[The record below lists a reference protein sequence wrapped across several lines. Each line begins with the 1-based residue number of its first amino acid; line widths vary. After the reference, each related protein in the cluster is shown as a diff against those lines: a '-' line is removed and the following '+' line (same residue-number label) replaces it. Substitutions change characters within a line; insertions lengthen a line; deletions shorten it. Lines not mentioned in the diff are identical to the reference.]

1 MSGGTVMKKATP
13 AKPGFAPTAE
23 QEAIMAS
30 MRQGESTIVT
40 AYAGCAKTT
49 TLGLAGSQVK
59 VPALALAFNKSIV
72 KEFEGRFPDNFTVK
86 TLNGLGHQAWAR
98 ALPQLPRLELKA
110 NKLATLITETSKN
123 RKVKL
128 LTEQWLQLRA
138 FVTGAMQTGLVPAG
152 AGPEGVVPDTEESWM
167 AIADE
172 QNIGEADAVFLLD
185 LAKHILEE
193 DIRLAKQGV
202 ISFDDQVYCPTMLGG
217 KFPKFPVVFVDEAQD
232 LSMLNH
238 KMLSECLGRPDAK
251 LVAVGDPKQAIYAF
265 RGADSES
272 MSNIRQLRSSWI
284 EKPLAT
290 TFRCP
295 KAIVSRQ
302 QAHAPGFRA
311 HEQNAAGLFVPAG
324 ERGTSWNW
332 DQIQKLVPEGGRPAV
347 LCRNNGPL
355 LKLAFKLIRQGIG
368 VVMLG
373 REIGKGLSTLSKKL
387 APDDDMPATIVA
399 ARVQDW
405 AERECALAEANKKEH
420 KIDGIQD
427 QAECLQAVLSGA
439 ECRDAKDLRQQLEL
453 LFARENGMVTLSS
466 IHKSKGLEWDL
477 VLHLDPWRLP
487 ARQAKKAAELGDD
500 RALKQE
506 WNLKYVAET
515 RTKQVLVEARME
527 DFK

>member
-1 MSGGTVMKKATP
+1 MKKATP

-30 MRQGESTIVT
+30 MRQGDSTIVT

-72 KEFEGRFPDNFTVK
+72 KEFEGRFPENFTVK

-110 NKLATLITETSKN
+110 NKLATLITEISKG

-128 LTEQWLQLRA
+128 LNEQWFQLRA
-138 FVTGAMQTGLVPAG
+138 LVTGAMQAGLVPKG
-152 AGPEGVVPDTEESWM
+152 HGPEGAVPDTPEAWE

-172 QNIGEADAVFLLD
+172 QNVGKADAEFLQD
-185 LAKHILEE
+185 LAKQILEE

-238 KMLSECLGRPDAK
+238 RMLAECLGRPDAK

-324 ERGTSWNW
+324 ERGTKWGW
-332 DQIQKLVPEGGRPAV
+332 EQVQKLIPEGPEAKAAV

-355 LKLAFKLIRQGIG
+355 LTLAFKLIRQGVG
-368 VVMLG
+368 VMMLG
-373 REIGKGLSTLSKKL
+373 REIGKGLTVLSKKL
-387 APDDDMPATIVA
+387 APDDEMPAAAVA
-399 ARVQDW
+399 GKIQDW
-405 AERECALAEANKKEH
+405 SERECALALANGKEH
-420 KIDGIQD
+420 KVDGIQD

-439 ECRDAKDLRQQLEL
+439 ECRDAKDLRTQLEQ
-453 LFARENGMVTLSS
+453 LFAREHGVVTLSS

-487 ARQAKKAAELGDD
+487 SPQAKKAAALGDD

-527 DFK
+527 DFQ

>member
-1 MSGGTVMKKATP
+1 MSAVQKVTQ
-13 AKPGFAPTAE
+13 AKLGFAPTQE

-30 MRQGESTIVT
+30 MRQGDSTIVT

-72 KEFEGRFPDNFTVK
+72 KEFEGRFPENFTVK

-110 NKLATLITETSKN
+110 NKLATLITEISKG

-128 LTEQWLQLRA
+128 LNEQWFQLRA
-138 FVTGAMQTGLVPAG
+138 LVTGAMQAGLVPKG
-152 AGPEGVVPDTEESWM
+152 HGPEGAVPDTPEAWE

-172 QNIGEADAVFLLD
+172 QNVGKADAEFLQD
-185 LAKHILEE
+185 LAKQILEE

-238 KMLSECLGRPDAK
+238 RMLAECLGRSDAK

-324 ERGTSWNW
+324 ERGTKWGW
-332 DQIQKLVPEGGRPAV
+332 EQVQKFIPEGPEAKTAV

-355 LKLAFKLIRQGIG
+355 LTLAFKLIRQGVG
-368 VVMLG
+368 VMMLG
-373 REIGKGLSTLSKKL
+373 REIGKGLTVLSKKL
-387 APDDDMPATIVA
+387 APDDEMPAA
-399 ARVQDW
+399 AIASKIQDW
-405 AERECALAEANKKEH
+405 SERECALALANGKEH
-420 KIDGIQD
+420 KVDGIQD

-439 ECRDAKDLRQQLEL
+439 ECRDAKDLRTQLEQ
-453 LFARENGMVTLSS
+453 LFAREHGVVTLSS

-487 ARQAKKAAELGDD
+487 SPQAKKAAALGDD

-527 DFK
+527 DFQ

>member
-1 MSGGTVMKKATP
+1 M
-13 AKPGFAPTAE
+13 KPGFQPTEE

-30 MRQGESTIVT
+30 MRQSDSTIVT

-49 TLGLAGSQVK
+49 TLGLASSQVK

-72 KEFEGRFPDNFTVK
+72 KEFEGRFPDNFTIK

-98 ALPQLPRLELKA
+98 ALPQLPRLELKM
-110 NKLATLITETSKN
+110 NKLAGLITEVSKG

-128 LTEQWLQLRA
+128 MTEQWHQLRA
-138 FVTGAMQTGLVPAG
+138 LVTGAMQAGLVPKG
-152 AGPEGVVPDTEESWM
+152 FGPEGTVPDTVESWLT
-167 AIADE
+167 IAED
-172 QNIGEADAVFLLD
+172 QNIGEKDAEFLTD
-185 LAKHILEE
+185 LARQILEE
-193 DIRLAKQGV
+193 DIRLAKQGI

-238 KMLSECLGRPDAK
+238 RMLAQCLGRPDAK

-272 MSNIRQLRSSWI
+272 MSNIRQLRSSWV

-295 KAIVSRQ
+295 KTIVNRQ

-311 HEQNAAGLFVPAG
+311 HEKNVLGLFVPAQQ
-324 ERGTSWNW
+324 RG
-332 DQIQKLVPEGGRPAV
+332 QKWGWEEVKKHIPEGGKAAV

-355 LKLAFKLIRQGIG
+355 LGIAFKLIRQQIG

-373 REIGKGLSTLSKKL
+373 REIGKGLQTLSKKL
-387 APDDDMPATIVA
+387 ASDDEMPAAAVA
-399 ARVQDW
+399 AKVQEW
-405 AERECALAEANKKEH
+405 SERECALALANGKEH

-427 QAECLQAVLSGA
+427 QADCLQAVLAGA
-439 ECRDAKDLRQQLEL
+439 ECRDAKDLRQQLEQ
-453 LFARENGMVTLSS
+453 LFAREHGVVVLSS

-487 ARQAKKAAELGDD
+487 SQQAKKAAAAGDD

-515 RTKQVLVEARME
+515 RTKQVLMEARME
-527 DFK
+527 DFQ